1 MISALT
7 NGKIFKVKSLTGR
20 FCDIWGIFVGT
31 SKLSAPKKNCKIS
44 EGNKGNEHVFN
55 PIVNVRSKLCHVAQY
70 PVINIRD
77 PHTPSFLKKVLFF
90 QMVNVKCVSEG
101 RNDARRCMGVEYK

>member
-1 MISALT
+1 MR
-7 NGKIFKVKSLTGR
+7 NGNGFNVRSLTGG
-20 FCDIWGIFVGT
+20 FCDISEIFFGRMMIT
-31 SKLSAPKKNCKIS
+31 QKIERKNS
-44 EGNKGNEHVFN
+44 EWNKGNEHVFN

-101 RNDARRCMGVEYK
+101 RNDARRCMGVGYK